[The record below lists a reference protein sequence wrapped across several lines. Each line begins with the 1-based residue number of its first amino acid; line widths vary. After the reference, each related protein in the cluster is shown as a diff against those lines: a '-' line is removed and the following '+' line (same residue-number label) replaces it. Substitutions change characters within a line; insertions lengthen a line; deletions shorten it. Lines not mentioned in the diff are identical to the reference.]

1 MGDVERKKVA
11 RDAHLRSFRFVF
23 SCLSCVSQASDSISH
38 IFFIVILKLGKW
50 NDEETKEDGNE
61 RNRTSRRRR
70 VECRSAAFIPI
81 LLFFLL
87 LHSLR
92 LLHLSTLSFK
102 SFSHSHLLFSPLS
115 SLFPSLFCPSLPIPP
130 SLPSFLRSK
139 KKHHQRFMLE
149 TKTHIESSRVVKKK
163 ETTNRTRKKEKTKR
177 KSKEERESS
186 TFLYLELSIQNE
198 VGSLWYSQK

>member
-11 RDAHLRSFRFVF
+11 RDALRFVF

-70 VECRSAAFIPI
+70 VECRSAAPIPI

-115 SLFPSLFCPSLPIPP
+115 SLFPSLFRPSLPIPP
-130 SLPSFLRSK
+130 SFPSFLRSK
-139 KKHHQRFMLE
+139 KSIIKCSCSKQKH
-149 TKTHIESSRVVKKK
+149 TSSRV
-163 ETTNRTRKKEKTKR
+163 
-177 KSKEERESS
+177 ES
-186 TFLYLELSIQNE
+186 
-198 VGSLWYSQK
+198 